1 MRSFNSYGPVDARY
15 HFCVERKAMVEE
27 CVNHLIGIPEAG
39 GHYFTIWGARQT
51 GKTWLMRQAMHEI
64 PKRYGDRFAI
74 QTFSV
79 GTLDELAYTTPPV
92 NEDTDNVKV
101 PGALRSI
108 LENKLP
114 RSPHVQV
121 WKDFTALFRK
131 QGGLWDNPLLL
142 LIDEVDTAPSWVLDL
157 LVRRFRELYLDRSDH
172 WLHGL
177 ALTGV
182 RAVVGMESQRGSPF
196 NVQRSMQVGNLTEDE
211 VREMYQQYQDDSG
224 QPIAPEVVETIYK
237 NTRGQPGLVSWF
249 GELLTQKYNP
259 GREHPIGEDTWRLV
273 WLKARVKEPNNNLTN
288 LIKKAHEEEYQPF
301 LTKLFSNTNIP
312 FAFHK
317 PLHNYLY
324 MHGILDTDIIE
335 QPNGE
340 LLEICRF
347 SSPFIQQ
354 CLYDALSGAL
364 VRDPR
369 TILVLD
375 MFDEMTDVFEGP
387 TLDLPAVLQ
396 RYKGYLHRLRAAGFN
411 PWKEQPRRETDY
423 HLTEAVGH
431 FHLYAWLQSAIGY
444 ECVVSP
450 EFPTGNGKVDVHI
463 KCGDKRGL
471 IEVKSF
477 VDAKQLKRD
486 KPQAA
491 RYAKQK
497 GLDAVTLAVFVPM
510 LEEDALAKL
519 SGTET
524 VNGIV
529 VSTVAIGWV

>member
-1 MRSFNSYGPVDARY
+1 MRSFNSYGPVDAEL
-15 HFCVERKAMVEE
+15 HFCVERKTMVDE
-27 CVNHLIGIPEAG
+27 CVQHLIGDLQKG

-51 GKTWLMRQAMHEI
+51 GKTWLMRQAMQEI
-64 PKRYGDRFAI
+64 SKRYGDAFAVHS
-74 QTFSV
+74 TSLGNLRGFR
-79 GTLDELAYTTPPV
+79 YTETHIK
-92 NEDTDNVKV
+92 EDIGDVKV
-101 PGALRSI
+101 PAALSSI
-108 LENKLP
+108 LEYDLP
-114 RSPHVQV
+114 GRPSIQT
-121 WKDFTALFRK
+121 WKDFPALFDRHA
-131 QGGLWDNPLLL
+131 GLWDRPVLL
-142 LIDEVDTAPSWVLDL
+142 LIDEVDVTPPLLLDL
-157 LVRRFRELYLDRSDH
+157 LVGRFRELYLNRANN

-182 RAVVGMESQRGSPF
+182 RAVVGMESKRGSPF
-196 NVQRSMQVGNLTEDE
+196 NVQRSMQVGNLTADE
-211 VREMYQQYQDDSG
+211 VCEMYQQYQDESG

-259 GREHPIGEDTWRLV
+259 GREHPIAMPTWYAT
-273 WLKARVKEPNNNLTN
+273 WNAARFLLPNNNLSN
-288 LIKKAHEEEYQPF
+288 LINKAREEEYLPF
-301 LTKLFSNTNIP
+301 LATLFSKANIP
-312 FAFHK
+312 FTFHE
-317 PLHNYLY
+317 PMHNYLY
-324 MHGILDTDIIE
+324 MHGIIE
-335 QPNGE
+335 PEVIQESPERYENV
-340 LLEICRF
+340 CRF
-347 SSPFIQQ
+347 TSPFIQQ
-354 CLYDALSGAL
+354 CLYDALSGVL

-375 MFDEMTDVFEGP
+375 IFDEMTDVFEGAA
-387 TLDLPAVLQ
+387 LDLPAVLQ

>member
-1 MRSFNSYGPVDARY
+1 MRSFNSYGPVDSEL
-15 HFCVERKAMVEE
+15 HFCVERKTMVDE
-27 CVNHLIGIPEAG
+27 CVQHLIGDLQKG

-64 PKRYGDRFAI
+64 PKRYGDRFEMLDFSLGVLRGMPFNPPPDQAT
-74 QTFSV
+74 TFMPE
-79 GTLDELAYTTPPV
+79 ELA
-92 NEDTDNVKV
+92 
-101 PGALRSI
+101 
-108 LENKLP
+108 
-114 RSPHVQV
+114 
-121 WKDFTALFRK
+121 
-131 QGGLWDNPLLL
+131 LLL
-142 LIDEVDTAPSWVLDL
+142 RRTLPGKPTIRNWDDVILAFSKEASYLDKPLIMLIDEVDTIPPALLDL
-157 LVRRFRELYLDRSDH
+157 LVGRFRELYLYRANN

-182 RAVVGMESQRGSPF
+182 RTVVGMESKRGSPF
-196 NVQRSMQVGNLTEDE
+196 NVQRSMQVGNLTADE
-211 VREMYQQYQDDSG
+211 VREMYQQYQDESE
-224 QPIAPEVVETIYK
+224 QPIAPEIVENVYDATL
-237 NTRGQPGLVSWF
+237 GQPGLVSWF
-249 GELLTQKYNP
+249 GELLTKTYNP
-259 GREHPIGEDTWRLV
+259 GREHPIGPETWRLV
-273 WLKARVKEPNNNLTN
+273 WLKARVKEPNNNIMN
-288 LIKKAHEEEYQPF
+288 LIEKARDEEYQPF
-301 LTKLFSNTNIP
+301 LAALFSNTNIP

-317 PLHNYLY
+317 SLHNYLY

-347 SSPFIQQ
+347 SSPFIQR
-354 CLYDALSGAL
+354 CLYDALSDEL

-387 TLDLPAVLQ
+387 TLDLPAVLE

-411 PWKEQPRRETDY
+411 PWKEQPRREKDC

-431 FHLYAWLQSAIGY
+431 FHLYAWLKDAIGHRS
-444 ECVVSP
+444 VVSP
-450 EFPTGNGKVDVHI
+450 EFPTGNGKVDVHV
-463 KCGDKRGL
+463 KYNDKRGM

-477 VDAKQLKRD
+477 VDIYQLKRD
-486 KPQAA
+486 KSQAA

-497 GLDAVTLAVFVPM
+497 GLDTVTLAVFVPV

-519 SGTET
+519 SSTET